1 MTGRS
6 KFIVEGLRSGVPY
19 RDLAKTVAF
28 GRERYIDSVKRMM
41 EGVEQGR
48 APKLPSLVLRAN
60 YGEGKTHLLHS
71 LWGAAEDRNWV
82 VSFVSLSKETPLDRL
97 DYLYPKLMENTYIPG
112 SAQPGVAFIV
122 ARALE
127 NQLLL
132 PEARTI
138 GMSARIMAVLDAL
151 VVHDEGY
158 DELLADVTGNFLSV
172 ADLKRIYRQNL
183 GRAPQLTRSSMKDE
197 AFEYI
202 RLIDWL
208 IQKAGFAGWLIL
220 IDEVELVGKLGKG
233 ARSQAYANMGRLIE
247 GKLPH
252 TLCVWA
258 LAANF
263 FSDVLIRR
271 NDREECPRWLSA
283 RQKEE
288 RAPWSEA
295 ALDAL
300 LEAKLLDPLTVTQ
313 IKALVQQIHE
323 LHQEAYA
330 WSAPFDG
337 EDLYEQVRRF
347 APTQDTRL
355 RTYVRLSLAILDV
368 WYQHGEPPVIE
379 YLDPLQDAALD
390 EQPERDMVDGKAG
403 DGGGGGEDL
412 WHGDGQKDGDGR
424 KDGGDGETDEAN
436 SEPGEPSMITRRL
449 IFHD

>member
-1 MTGRS
+1 MGGPELTGRS

-28 GRERYIDSVKRMM
+28 GREKYIDIVKRMM

-71 LWGAAEDRNWV
+71 LWGAGEDRNWV

-112 SAQPGVAFIV
+112 STQPGIAYIV

-127 NQLLL
+127 NQLL
-132 PEARTI
+132 PEARTM
-138 GMSARIMAVLDAL
+138 GMSARIMAVLDGL
-151 VVHDEGY
+151 VIHDEGY
-158 DELLADVTGNFLSV
+158 DELLADVAGNFLSM

-183 GRAPQLTRSSMKDE
+183 RKAPQLTKSSMKDE
-197 AFEYI
+197 AFEYM

-220 IDEVELVGKLGKG
+220 VDEVELIGKFGKG

-252 TLCVWA
+252 TLSVWA

-288 RAPWSEA
+288 ERAHWSEA

-300 LEAKLLDPLTVTQ
+300 LEAKLLDALTSAQ

-330 WSAPFDG
+330 WSAPFAG

-390 EQPERDMVDGKAG
+390 EQPERNTA
-403 DGGGGGEDL
+403 DGGG
-412 WHGDGQKDGDGR
+412 GDGQKDGDGQNA
-424 KDGGDGETDEAN
+424 GEIDETN
-436 SEPGEPSMITRRL
+436 SEPGKPNMITRRL

>member
-1 MTGRS
+1 MTGRA

-71 LWGAAEDRNWV
+71 LWGAGEDRNWV

-97 DYLYPKLMENTYIPG
+97 DYLYPKLMGNTYIPG

-132 PEARTI
+132 PEARTM
-138 GMSARIMAVLDAL
+138 GMSSRIMAVLDAL

-158 DELLADVTGNFLSV
+158 DELLADVAGDFLSMS
-172 ADLKRIYRQNL
+172 DLKRIYRQNL
-183 GRAPQLTRSSMKDE
+183 GRAPQLTRSIMKDE
-197 AFEYI
+197 AFEYM

-220 IDEVELVGKLGKG
+220 VDEVELVGKSGKG

-252 TLCVWA
+252 TLSVWA

-263 FSDVLIRR
+263 LSDVLIRR

-283 RQKEE
+283 RQKEEE

-390 EQPERDMVDGKAG
+390 EQPERNMAG
-403 DGGGGGEDL
+403 GVGD
-412 WHGDGQKDGDGR
+412 DGQ
-424 KDGGDGETDEAN
+424 KDGGDGEADETN
-436 SEPGEPSMITRRL
+436 SEPGKPNMITRRL

>member
-1 MTGRS
+1 MTGRA

-28 GRERYIDSVKRMM
+28 GREKYIDIVKRMM

-71 LWGAAEDRNWV
+71 LWGAGEDRNWV

-97 DYLYPKLMENTYIPG
+97 DYLYPKLMGNTYIPG
-112 SAQPGVAFIV
+112 SAQPGIAYIV
-122 ARALE
+122 AKALE
-127 NQLLL
+127 SQLL
-132 PEARTI
+132 PEARTM
-138 GMSARIMAVLDAL
+138 GMSDRIMAVLDGL

-158 DELLADVTGNFLSV
+158 DELLADVAGDFLSV

-183 GRAPQLTRSSMKDE
+183 GRAPQLAKSSLKDE
-197 AFEYI
+197 AFEYM

-220 IDEVELVGKLGKG
+220 VDEVELVGKSGKG

-252 TLCVWA
+252 ALSVWA

-271 NDREECPRWLSA
+271 NDREECPRWLAA
-283 RQKEE
+283 RPKEVE

-300 LEAKLLDPLTVTQ
+300 LESKLLDPLTLTQ
-313 IKALVQQIHE
+313 IKALVQQIHG

-368 WYQHGEPPVIE
+368 WYQHEEPPVIE

-390 EQPERDMVDGKAG
+390 EQTERDMVNGKAG
-403 DGGGGGEDL
+403 EDGSGGEDL
-412 WHGDGQKDGDGR
+412 WHGDGQQDGDGR
-424 KDGGDGETDEAN
+424 KDGGDGEADEAN
-436 SEPGEPSMITRRL
+436 SEPDKPNMITRRL

>member
-1 MTGRS
+1 MGGPELTGRS

-28 GRERYIDSVKRMM
+28 GREKYIDIVKRMM

-71 LWGAAEDRNWV
+71 LWGAGEDRNWV

-112 SAQPGVAFIV
+112 SAQPGIAYIV
-122 ARALE
+122 AKALE
-127 NQLLL
+127 NQLL
-132 PEARTI
+132 PEARTM
-138 GMSARIMAVLDAL
+138 GMSARIMAVLDGL

-158 DELLADVTGNFLSV
+158 DELLADVAGNFLGV

-183 GRAPQLTRSSMKDE
+183 GRAPQLTKSSMKDE
-197 AFEYI
+197 AFEYM

-220 IDEVELVGKLGKG
+220 IDEVELIGKFGKG
-233 ARSQAYANMGRLIE
+233 ARSQAYANMGRMIE

-252 TLCVWA
+252 ALSVWA

-288 RAPWSEA
+288 ERAPWSEA

-300 LEAKLLDPLTVTQ
+300 LEAKLLDPLTSAQ

-330 WSAPFDG
+330 WSAPFSS

-355 RTYVRLSLAILDV
+355 RTYVRLSLAILDI

-390 EQPERDMVDGKAG
+390 EQPERDTAGGVGG
-403 DGGGGGEDL
+403 DGGGGNL
-412 WHGDGQKDGDGR
+412 RHGDGQR
-424 KDGGDGETDEAN
+424 DGGDGEADEAN
-436 SEPGEPSMITRRL
+436 SEPGEPNMITRRL